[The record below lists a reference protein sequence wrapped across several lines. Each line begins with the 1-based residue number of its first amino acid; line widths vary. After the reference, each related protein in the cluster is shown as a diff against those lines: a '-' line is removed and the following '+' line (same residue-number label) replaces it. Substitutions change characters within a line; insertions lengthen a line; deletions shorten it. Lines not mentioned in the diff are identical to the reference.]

1 MYRRGKPYVPS
12 DGSPGTPGS
21 REQEPDGS
29 ESTDSAALPEG
40 RLPKVRAR
48 VPHSS
53 GRTREAAG
61 ESGDRIAQDRDG
73 AAAEVVA
80 WLRAREG
87 MERELGEAA
96 GEKPSQ
102 RDATVSRMADV
113 LQAVTHGLGQEAA
126 AVWAGVPP
134 QVLRTW
140 LDQDPAFATAVASA
154 ASLADAHGL
163 RPGGPTTPAMVRVA
177 VLAISQGE
185 TWQTAARW
193 AGLTPWGFRQL
204 SGTSPVF
211 AAMTRA
217 ARKLQPRRSKHFVPT
232 TYRPRRPGRPASR
245 NQGYRLVRMDD
256 PVLKPPPSAED

>member
-1 MYRRGKPYVPS
+1 M
-12 DGSPGTPGS
+12 
-21 REQEPDGS
+21 
-29 ESTDSAALPEG
+29 
-40 RLPKVRAR
+40 
-48 VPHSS
+48 PHSGS
-53 GRTREAAG
+53 RTREAAG
-61 ESGDRIAQDRDG
+61 ESGDRSAPEPDG

-87 MERELGEAA
+87 MERELGKAA

-113 LQAVTHGLGQEAA
+113 LQAVAHGLGREAA
-126 AVWAGVPP
+126 AVWAGVPHRIL
-134 QVLRTW
+134 QTW

-163 RPGGPTTPAMVRVA
+163 RPGGATTPAMVRVA
-177 VLAISQGE
+177 ALAISQGE

-193 AGLTPWGFRQL
+193 AGLTQWGFRQL
-204 SGTSPVF
+204 CSTSPVF

-232 TYRPRRPGRPASR
+232 TYRPRRPGRPAGRS
-245 NQGYRLVRMDD
+245 QGYRLVRMDD
-256 PVLKPPPSAED
+256 PVLKPPPPEED